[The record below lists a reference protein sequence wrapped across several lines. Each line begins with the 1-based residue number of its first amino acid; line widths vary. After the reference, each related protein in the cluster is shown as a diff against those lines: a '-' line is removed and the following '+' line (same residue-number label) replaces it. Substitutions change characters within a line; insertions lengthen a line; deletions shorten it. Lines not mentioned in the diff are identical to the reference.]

1 MARAANQ
8 RETEKN
14 DGEIQEKKINM
25 FNGRDWKIREN
36 NAVFVGFMYLAGI
49 ERMDFFEKTH
59 AKVKNLKN
67 LKKEQ

>member
-1 MARAANQ
+1 
-8 RETEKN
+8 
-14 DGEIQEKKINM
+14 M